1 MQSNMLGAVYWID
14 HDWLPVDFPTQ
25 VPSQNI
31 LSAEWET
38 AGSYL
43 LLSVFKKNNMCA
55 NFFYIFLYS
64 DIAAAVF
71 CSDAVLLCHMYSYF
85 V

>member
-1 MQSNMLGAVYWID
+1 MLFAVYWT
-14 HDWLPVDFPTQ
+14 DWLPVDFPTQ
-25 VPSQNI
+25 APSQNI

-38 AGSYL
+38 TGSYL
-43 LLSVFKKNNMCA
+43 LLSVFKKNNMYA

-64 DIAAAVF
+64 DIAAAAF
-71 CSDAVLLCHMYSYF
+71 RSDAALLCHSYF